1 MHGVAGG
8 GEVGKE
14 TRSQEPESSWWL
26 LPNDGHRDPRMGA
39 LKGKGRDPIMGIK
52 QKTKLRE
59 RVTIKYL

>member
-1 MHGVAGG
+1 M
-8 GEVGKE
+8 GKE